1 VLKQPETIRVRGHEG
16 LALNLWDYGGDGP
29 PVLLLHC
36 TGGCGRLWDPVAA
49 RLRPSRR
56 VYALDTRGHGE
67 SEKPMTRGAYEW
79 RLAGLDLLAVAD
91 RLGYGAELVVVGHSG
106 GGAQAA
112 YAAWLRPGVF
122 ARAAWIDAI
131 VGPRAFFAGE
141 SVLARTAR
149 RRARVF
155 EDRNT
160 ALRRFSAKAPM
171 NSWTHET
178 LKAYVEYGLG
188 DGADG
193 RVELKCP
200 PAAEAW
206 MYELGGAC
214 EVFERLEDVQADLL
228 LITGTRS
235 GIKPLVL
242 AQYEKLPRA
251 LMAEMA
257 DTGHFIPQE
266 RPGELAELLLS
277 WL

>member
-1 VLKQPETIRVRGHEG
+1 
-16 LALNLWDYGGDGP
+16 
-29 PVLLLHC
+29 
-36 TGGCGRLWDPVAA
+36 VAA
-49 RLRPSRR
+49 RLCLSRR

-67 SEKPMTRGAYEW
+67 SEKPMARGAYEW

-91 RLGYGAELVVVGHSG
+91 HLGYGTELVVIGHSG
-106 GGAQAA
+106 GGAHAA
-112 YAAWLRPGVF
+112 YAAWIRPGVF
-122 ARAAWIDAI
+122 ARAVWIDAI
-131 VGPRAFFAGE
+131 VGPRAFFSGE

-149 RRARVF
+149 RRMRVF
-155 EDRNT
+155 ENRE
-160 ALRRFSAKAPM
+160 AAMRRFSAKAPM
-171 NSWTHET
+171 NSWTRET
-178 LKAYVEYGLG
+178 RTAYVAHGLG

-214 EVFERLEDVQADLL
+214 EVFECLDGLHTQTL

-235 GIKPLVL
+235 GIKPLVV

-251 LMAEMA
+251 LMVEMA